1 MRLWDSPFRTI
12 RTAAVLCWALA
23 IAVFFNAPGNEFAY
37 DDNFIVLENTGIQSL
52 ETLPQ
57 ALLEPY
63 WPGRYGP
70 GLGLWRPVATAVL
83 GAEWALFD
91 GNPVGFHV
99 VNLLLHSG
107 VTVLVV
113 LLLGELLPVA
123 GAFIGGAPFCR
134 PPGPRRGRG
143 QRGGGCRA
151 PLRVLLSLGLPAHPP
166 GSKRACDPA
175 ASSSVLLLYGLA
187 FLTKESAITLLGV
200 VLLLDS
206 SKKDLGVRELGSYL
220 ARRWV
225 LYGGMLAVAGSA
237 PLWPVS
243 GPGRAWLSPTLPWGP
258 AS

>member
-1 MRLWDSPFRTI
+1 MKLWDSPFRTL

-37 DDNFIVLENTGIQSL
+37 DDNFIVLENAGIQSL

-57 ALLEPY
+57 ALVEPY

-123 GAFIGGAPFCR
+123 GAFMGGALFAVHPVHVEAVANVVGVAEILSAFFFLWACLLILR
-134 PPGPRRGRG
+134 ARNAMGSGR
-143 QRGGGCRA
+143 
-151 PLRVLLSLGLPAHPP
+151 LLAFLF
-166 GSKRACDPA
+166 
-175 ASSSVLLLYGLA
+175 LYVMA

-206 SKKDLGVRELGSYL
+206 SKYDLGLKELGSYL
-220 ARRWV
+220 TRRWV
-225 LYGGMLAVAGSA
+225 LYSGMLVAAGLLTLGRFLVLGGLAEPYA
-237 PLWPVS
+237 PL
-243 GPGRAWLSPTLPWGP
+243 G
-258 AS
+258 ASILT